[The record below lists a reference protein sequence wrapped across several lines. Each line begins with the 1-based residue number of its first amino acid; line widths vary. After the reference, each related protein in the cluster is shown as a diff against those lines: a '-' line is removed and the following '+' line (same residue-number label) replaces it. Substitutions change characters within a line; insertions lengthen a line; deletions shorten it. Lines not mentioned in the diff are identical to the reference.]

1 LKSNTYKGPVI
12 KSIIS
17 LRGLKLPA
25 QERTAGF
32 TLLEIM
38 VALAITAVGIAAM
51 MKVIGSSADIMNE
64 LDARLIASWVAG
76 NQLTE
81 RRISPR
87 QPRPG
92 TQSERVKMGGRTW
105 QFREEITRTA
115 DDDVYR
121 VDIEVRGVGE
131 RNEAPLATVFGFIV
145 SQADAVAS
153 RVQAGQGEGAGDE

>member
-1 LKSNTYKGPVI
+1 LKSSRFKFP
-12 KSIIS
+12 
-17 LRGLKLPA
+17 LRTRAG
-25 QERTAGF
+25 GF

-64 LDARLIASWVAG
+64 LDARMIASWVAG

-92 TQSERVKMGGRTW
+92 TQSERVQMGGRTW

-115 DDDVYR
+115 DGDVYR
-121 VDIEVRGVGE
+121 VDIEVRGVDE
-131 RNEAPLATVFGFIV
+131 RNAAPLATVFGFVV
-145 SQADAVAS
+145 SKPDVVAS
-153 RVQAGQGEGAGDE
+153 RIQTGQGAGVRAGDE